1 MRSELVLGAS
11 ERRAAGAEASN
22 AEYLSRSVRY
32 EGDNLLDT
40 EDDAVMMQWEAPL
53 MEAHAARLCAAG
65 GTVMNIGF
73 GMGIVD
79 RAIQSHAPAGHVIV
93 EAHPMVH
100 AKMLADG
107 WGDRPNVRC
116 LLGRWQD
123 VLPTLED
130 GSLGA
135 ILTLAQPQPHSPTLT
150 PTPFPTLTLT
160 PTLTLF

>member
-1 MRSELVLGAS
+1 
-11 ERRAAGAEASN
+11 
-22 AEYLSRSVRY
+22 
-32 EGDNLLDT
+32 
-40 EDDAVMMQWEAPL
+40 
-53 MEAHAARLCAAG
+53 
-65 GTVMNIGF
+65 
-73 GMGIVD
+73 MGIID

-130 GSLGA
+130 GSLDAIFFDTYGEHDADMVSRAIVSRTIVSRRARRRHHGA
-135 ILTLAQPQPHSPTLT
+135 YYDVITVDAFRRRGASFTRY
-150 PTPFPTLTLT
+150 
-160 PTLTLF
+160 